1 MILHLISFNQKRG
14 FCLLSMP
21 GTKTKPR
28 QVSGLCQ
35 SGFIY
40 LCFSG
45 RYFFHLCGTG
55 TEAFPVVELGQA
67 SRRHADSPVN
77 ICFYVRREAI
87 GYAFQV
93 VNAAELER
101 GGEGHGVVHHYVF
114 LFFHSPPPFS
124 SIRLQAFKLLSYWN
138 SLSTCLK

>member
-28 QVSGLCQ
+28 QVSGLL
-35 SGFIY
+35 SVRLHISLLFRA
-40 LCFSG
+40 L
-45 RYFFHLCGTG
+45 FFPLVRNRNRSVPRSRTR
-55 TEAFPVVELGQA
+55 QA
-67 SRRHADSPVN
+67 SRRHAGNSINVGGQ
-77 ICFYVRREAI
+77 VRREAI

-93 VNAAELER
+93 VHAAELER
-101 GGEGHGVVHHYVF
+101 GGEGHGVVHHHVF